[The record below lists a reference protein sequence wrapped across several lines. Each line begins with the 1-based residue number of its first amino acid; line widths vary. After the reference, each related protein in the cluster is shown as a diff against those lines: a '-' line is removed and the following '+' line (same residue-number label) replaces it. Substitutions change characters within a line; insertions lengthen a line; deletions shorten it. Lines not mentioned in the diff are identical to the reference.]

1 MAMRK
6 DFVIRGGTVVRTD
19 HSPQALD
26 ILVMDGKI
34 AALLAPETPVPD
46 SVAERR
52 ADGLH
57 VFPGLVEAHM
67 HFGFGEKITEYQTET
82 AHAAIGGFT
91 TVLAYFLNNE
101 AYEEVFVRE
110 QAYAAS
116 RVHTDYGF
124 HFSTASELHLQDL
137 PSYVKNCG
145 VTSFKYFM
153 NFKGEEG
160 RYLGLDGTDDG
171 YFYALLQR
179 AAEIGGV
186 TVVCHAENIEIVNRL
201 RNAQLQVGLDNLQ
214 QWEAIKPPITEA
226 ESVVKAM
233 LFAEKLGATIYIP
246 HMSSRMGLDE
256 VRHWRRRYDRVY
268 VETCPHYLT
277 HTSDMD
283 LGGMGKA
290 NPPFRSKAER
300 DALWEGL
307 FDGTIDV
314 VASDHCPR
322 KRATKEKSLWL
333 ASQGFPGTATILPV
347 LLHEGYHRRGL
358 PLQRIAQLICGTPAR
373 IFGIDSRKG
382 NIAPGLDA
390 DLTLVDLNLQR
401 TVRHEELLSYSDYSI
416 YDGWTFTGW
425 PVETIL
431 RGKTIM
437 RDGRL
442 TGQPGDGRYL
452 FRHNDGTVESIQ
464 CRQDTTGGQ
473 Q

>member
-1 MAMRK
+1 MA
-6 DFVIRGGTVVRTD
+6 DSFILRGGTVVRAD
-19 HSPQALD
+19 HAPRALD
-26 ILVMDGKI
+26 ILVADGRI
-34 AALLAPETPVPD
+34 AALLAPGTAVPE
-46 SVAERR
+46 SVAQRR
-52 ADGLH
+52 IDGLH
-57 VFPGLVEAHM
+57 VFPGLIEAHL

-82 AHAAIGGFT
+82 AHAAVGGFT
-91 TVLAYFLNNE
+91 TVLGYFLNNE
-101 AYEEVFVRE
+101 AYGDVYRRE
-110 QAYAAS
+110 QAYAEP

-124 HFSTASELHLQDL
+124 HFSTASELHLEEL
-137 PSYVKNCG
+137 PSYVKDYG

-171 YFYALLQR
+171 YFYALLGR
-179 AAEIGGV
+179 AAETGGV
-186 TVVCHAENIEIVNRL
+186 TVVCHTENIEIVNRL
-201 RNAQLQVGLDNLQ
+201 RNAQLQAGLDNLR

-226 ESVVKAM
+226 EATVKAM

-290 NPPFRSKAER
+290 NPPFRGEAER
-300 DALWEGL
+300 EALWEGL

-322 KRATKEKSLWL
+322 KRATKDKSLWL

-358 PLQRIAQLICGTPAR
+358 PLQRIAQLVCAAPAR

-382 NIAPGLDA
+382 DLAPGMDA
-390 DLTLVDLNLQR
+390 DLTLVDLDLER
-401 TVRHEELLSYSDYSI
+401 TVRHEDLLSYSDYSI
-416 YDGWTFTGW
+416 YDGWTFKGW
-425 PVETIL
+425 AVETIL

-437 RDGRL
+437 KDGRL
-442 TGQPGDGRYL
+442 TGAPGDGRYL
-452 FRHNDGTVESIQ
+452 FRRNDGTLDST
-464 CRQDTTGGQ
+464 R
-473 Q
+473 